1 MIFQT
6 NPWKRHA
13 RGMATALGA
22 AVLLAGCTSTL
33 PDAYESEYIASV
45 GNLTAQ
51 NRALRDIPPPK
62 QRIMVSV
69 YDFPDLT
76 GQYRERE
83 NVQSVSRAVTQGGA
97 PILIGALQ
105 DAGNRRW
112 FTVLDRSNLESLV
125 RERTIVTEMRRQ
137 YRGETTIDPN
147 ALAPLAHAGI
157 ILQGG
162 IIGYDTNTMTGG
174 AGARYLGIGA
184 DRKWKLDVV
193 TVSLRA
199 VSTATGEV
207 LANVVVRKPLAS
219 FSERGSIFSY
229 VALDEL
235 LEAEIGRASNEPR
248 QIAVQQAIEK
258 AVMALIAEGTEAG
271 IWSFESTA
279 DGQQYLAG
287 YRTQLYD
294 GQIPQSALARGRPM
308 TQNPAGTV
316 QTRPRPAPRVS
327 ERLLTPTTPDS
338 QGAPSASSRVPP
350 PLPPAGAMPDET
362 VG

>member
-1 MIFQT
+1 MT
-6 NPWKRHA
+6 DTKTPWRRKA
-13 RGMATALGA
+13 QAIAMTLTSAAL
-22 AVLLAGCTSTL
+22 VAGCTSTL
-33 PDAYESEYIASV
+33 PEAYESEYMASV

-51 NRALRDIPPPK
+51 NRALREVPPPK

-83 NVQSVSRAVTQGGA
+83 NIQSVSRAVTQGGA

-137 YRGETTIDPN
+137 YRGETTIDPS

-174 AGARYLGIGA
+174 AGARYLGIGG
-184 DRKWKLDVV
+184 DRQWKLDVV

-219 FSERGSIFSY
+219 YSDRGSIFSY

-235 LEAEIGRASNEPR
+235 LEAEVGRASNEPR

-258 AVMALIAEGTEAG
+258 AVMALIAEGAEAG
-271 IWSFESTA
+271 IWAFASDAE
-279 DGQQYLAG
+279 GQQYLTG
-287 YRTQLYD
+287 YRAQLYD
-294 GQIPQSALARGRPM
+294 NQIPASAQVRGRPM
-308 TQNPAGTV
+308 TANPAATV
-316 QTRPRPAPRVS
+316 QTRPRALPRVS
-327 ERLLTPTTPDS
+327 ERLLSPAS
-338 QGAPSASSRVPP
+338 GGAAPSVSSQAAPP
-350 PLPPAGAMPDET
+350 PPAGPLPDEV

>member
-1 MIFQT
+1 MT
-6 NPWKRHA
+6 EHTKPWRRRA
-13 RGMATALGA
+13 RTIAVAATASALI
-22 AVLLAGCTSTL
+22 AGCTGYL
-33 PDAYESEYIASV
+33 PDAYESEYIATV

-62 QRIMVSV
+62 HRIMVSV

-112 FTVLDRSNLESLV
+112 FTVLDRSNLEALV

-137 YRGETTIDPN
+137 YRGETTVDPN

-162 IIGYDTNTMTGG
+162 IIGYDSNTMTGG

-219 FSERGSIFSY
+219 FSDRGSVFSY

-235 LEAEIGRASNEPR
+235 LEAEVGRASNEPR

-271 IWSFESTA
+271 IWGFESDA
-279 DGQQYLAG
+279 AGQQYLAG
-287 YRTQLYD
+287 YRSQLYD
-294 GQIPQSALARGRPM
+294 GEVPASAQNRGRPM
-308 TQNPAGTV
+308 TTNPAATV
-316 QTRPRPAPRVS
+316 QTRPRAMPRVS
-327 ERLLTPTTPDS
+327 ERVLTPAAPGT
-338 QGAPSASSRVPP
+338 PSAGAQSPAALP
-350 PLPPAGAMPDET
+350 PLGAQPDET

>member
-1 MIFQT
+1 MT
-6 NPWKRHA
+6 DHMKPWHRRVRTIA
-13 RGMATALGA
+13 MTVTAS
-22 AVLLAGCTSTL
+22 AVLAGCTGFL

-62 QRIMVSV
+62 HRVMVSV

-137 YRGETTIDPN
+137 YRGETTVDPN

-184 DRKWKLDVV
+184 DRQWKLDVV

-219 FSERGSIFSY
+219 YSDRGSVFSY

-235 LEAEIGRASNEPR
+235 LEAEVGRASNEPR

-271 IWSFESTA
+271 IWGFESDA
-279 DGQQYLAG
+279 AGQQYLAG
-287 YRTQLYD
+287 YRAQLYD
-294 GQIPQSALARGRPM
+294 GAVPASAQNRGRPM
-308 TQNPAGTV
+308 TTNPAATV
-316 QTRPRPAPRVS
+316 QTRPRAMPRVS
-327 ERLLTPTTPDS
+327 ERVLTPATTPDTPS
-338 QGAPSASSRVPP
+338 MSMDSPPSLPPQGAAPN
-350 PLPPAGAMPDET
+350 EI

>member
-6 NPWKRHA
+6 TPWLSHA
-13 RGMATALGA
+13 RRLTCAIGA
-22 AVLLAGCTSTL
+22 AAMLAGCTSTF
-33 PDAYESEYIASV
+33 PDTYESEYIASV
-45 GNLTAQ
+45 GNLTTQ

-62 QRIMVSV
+62 QRILVSV

-112 FTVLDRSNLESLV
+112 FTVLDRSNLEALV

-137 YRGETTIDPN
+137 YRGETTIDPH

-235 LEAEIGRASNEPR
+235 LEAEVGRASNEPR

-271 IWSFESTA
+271 IWAFASGT

-287 YRTQLYD
+287 YRSQLYD
-294 GQIPQSALARGRPM
+294 GQIPQSAMARGLPM
-308 TQNPAGTV
+308 TPNPASTV
-316 QTRPRPAPRVS
+316 QTRPRAAPRVS
-327 ERLLTPTTPDS
+327 ERVLTPDAVDPPGP
-338 QGAPSASSRVPP
+338 GANTSRATP
-350 PLPPAGAMPDET
+350 PLPPEGALPDET

>member
-1 MIFQT
+1 MTFSRS
-6 NPWKRHA
+6 PLRSYA
-13 RGMATALGA
+13 RALSLSVLA
-22 AVLLAGCTSTL
+22 AAGIAGCAASTL
-33 PDAYESEYIASV
+33 PEAYESEYIASI
-45 GNLTAQ
+45 GNLTTQ

-62 QRIMVSV
+62 QRVIVSV

-137 YRGETTIDPN
+137 YRGETSIDPN

-184 DRKWKLDVV
+184 DRQWKLDVV

-219 FSERGSIFSY
+219 FAERGSVFSY

-235 LEAEIGRASNEPR
+235 LEAEVGRASNEPR

-271 IWSFESTA
+271 IWGFGDGA
-279 DGQQYLAG
+279 AGQQYLAS

-294 GQIPQSALARGRPM
+294 GEIPASAQFRGQPM
-308 TQNPAGTV
+308 TANPAATV
-316 QTRPRPAPRVS
+316 QTRPVPRRTLT
-327 ERLLTPTTPDS
+327 ERILSPGT
-338 QGAPSASSRVPP
+338 PSASRQVAPP
-350 PLPPAGAMPDET
+350 PPPNGALPDET